1 MLGMTL
7 PALLYTTFVTA
18 GSDIKGLGIAA
29 VLAQAVASREGAI
42 FGGMIA
48 VLAVWILFKVQLDV
62 LEGMTRAI
70 TDILWTGSKRIRAW
84 RGGDVRVVYYTVL
97 SVILV
102 WGIIALRLTQPV
114 FLLALGANAAA
125 GYARGRT

>member
-1 MLGMTL
+1 MCIRDSAHTGSTFEPTADAMKRWKGWWRIVRVDQWGVFYAGAMLGMTL
-7 PALLYTTFVTA
+7 PALLYTTFVSA

-29 VLAQAVASREGAI
+29 VLAQAVAGRQGAI

-70 TDILWTGSKRIRAW
+70 TCLL
-84 RGGDVRVVYYTVL
+84 YT
-97 SVILV
+97 SD
-102 WGIIALRLTQPV
+102 
-114 FLLALGANAAA
+114 AADE
-125 GYARGRT
+125 RS